1 VTTPDGAATRDAIH
15 AVELAARTS
24 YGRLVALLAARSR
37 DLSAAEDALSEAFVH
52 ALQQWP
58 SQGVPSAPDAW
69 LMAVARRRLLDAQ
82 RHDTVQT
89 RTLPAL
95 THAQTDLL
103 TLGSD
108 VPNRERVLPDRRL
121 ELLFACAHPAIDVSI
136 RTPLMLQ
143 AVLGLEAVDIA
154 GVFLSAPATMAQ
166 RLVRAKRKIRDAGV
180 PLERPSPEEL
190 PARLEAV
197 LEAIYA
203 AFGTGWDAADGS
215 DLLRADLVEEAIFL
229 ARVVVDALPD
239 EPEASG
245 LLALMLYCQSR
256 KAARRNADGAYV
268 PLSMQHVTDWNAGMI
283 AEAES
288 VLQAAARIG
297 RPGRFQLEAAIQS
310 AHIARARDVRRGDVR
325 RGDVGRSGDRD
336 NGRAIV
342 ALYDSLLQYAPTVG
356 ALVGRAAAVG
366 EAFGPEAGL
375 QAADAIV
382 ELVDVAVLHV
392 YQPWWALR
400 AHLLQRLS
408 LEDASR
414 AHEARTAR
422 VRAAGLTQDAAVR
435 AYLLRDD

>member
-1 VTTPDGAATRDAIH
+1 MTTPDGEANREAIH

-37 DLSAAEDALSEAFVH
+37 DLSAAEDALSEAFVQ

-58 SQGVPSAPDAW
+58 TQGVPSSPDAW
-69 LMAVARRRLLDAQ
+69 LMSVARRRLLDAQ
-82 RHDTVQT
+82 RHDAVQA

-95 THAQTDLL
+95 THTQTELL
-103 TLGSD
+103 ALGSD
-108 VPNRERVLPDRRL
+108 VPNAERVLPDRRL

-143 AVLGLEAVDIA
+143 AALGLEAVDIA
-154 GVFLSAPATMAQ
+154 GVFLTAPATMAQ

-215 DLLRADLVEEAIFL
+215 DVLRADLADEAIFL
-229 ARVVVDALPD
+229 ARVVVDALPG
-239 EPEASG
+239 EPEAAG
-245 LLALMLYCQSR
+245 LLSLMLYCQSR
-256 KAARRNADGAYV
+256 KAARRSDDGAYV
-268 PLSMQHVTDWNAGMI
+268 PLSMQRVTDWNTAMI
-283 AEAES
+283 ADAES
-288 VLQAAARIG
+288 LLLAAARVG

-310 AHIARARDVRRGDVR
+310 AHIARARSQRQ
-325 RGDVGRSGDRD
+325 GDRD
-336 NGRAIV
+336 NGVAIV
-342 ALYDSLLQYAPTVG
+342 ALYDGLLQFAPTVG
-356 ALVGRAAAVG
+356 ALVGRAAAIG
-366 EAFGPEAGL
+366 EAYGAAAGL
-375 QAADAIV
+375 QAADEMAG
-382 ELVDVAVLHV
+382 LVDASVLHV

-400 AHLLQRLS
+400 AHLLQRLAHK
-408 LEDASR
+408 DASLT
-414 AHEARTAR
+414 HDARTAR

-435 AYLLRDD
+435 AYLLRED

>member
-1 VTTPDGAATRDAIH
+1 MTTPDGEAKREAVH
-15 AVELAARTS
+15 AVEVAARTS

-58 SQGVPSAPDAW
+58 TQGVPSAPDAW

-82 RHDTVQT
+82 RHDSVQT

-95 THAQTDLL
+95 THAQTELL
-103 TLGSD
+103 ALGAD
-108 VPNRERVLPDRRL
+108 VPNGERVLPDRRL

-154 GVFLSAPATMAQ
+154 GVFLTAPATMAQ

-215 DLLRADLVEEAIFL
+215 DLLRADLADEAIFL

-256 KAARRNADGAYV
+256 KGARRNADGAYV
-268 PLSMQHVTDWNAGMI
+268 PLSMQPVTDWNTGMI

-310 AHIARARDVRRGDVR
+310 AHIARARDVRRGGAR
-325 RGDVGRSGDRD
+325 QSGDRD
-336 NGRAIV
+336 NGVAIV

-366 EAFGPEAGL
+366 EAFGPAAGL

-382 ELVDVAVLHV
+382 EIVDAAVLHV

-400 AHLLQRLS
+400 AHLLQRL
-408 LEDASR
+408 LHEDASR

>member
-1 VTTPDGAATRDAIH
+1 VSDVGGEANREAVH
-15 AVELAARTS
+15 AVEVAARTS

-58 SQGVPSAPDAW
+58 TQGVPSAPDAW
-69 LMAVARRRLLDAQ
+69 LMAVARRRLLDTQ
-82 RHDTVQT
+82 RHDAVQT

-95 THAQTDLL
+95 THAQTELL
-103 TLGSD
+103 ALGND
-108 VPNRERVLPDRRL
+108 VPNGERVLPDRRL

-154 GVFLSAPATMAQ
+154 GVFLTAPATMAQ

-190 PARLEAV
+190 PARLEVV

-215 DLLRADLVEEAIFL
+215 DLLRADLAEEAIFL
-229 ARVVVDALPD
+229 ARVVVDALPS

-268 PLSMQHVTDWNAGMI
+268 PLSLQHVTDWNAEMI

-310 AHIARARDVRRGDVR
+310 AHIARTRDMRRTDVHRGGARQR
-325 RGDVGRSGDRD
+325 GDRD
-336 NGRAIV
+336 NGVAIV
-342 ALYDSLLQYAPTVG
+342 ALYDSLLKYAPTVG

-366 EAFGPEAGL
+366 EAFGAAAGL
-375 QAADAIV
+375 HAADAIA
-382 ELVDVAVLHV
+382 EIVDAGVLQD

-408 LEDASR
+408 QQDASR
-414 AHEARTAR
+414 AHDARTAR